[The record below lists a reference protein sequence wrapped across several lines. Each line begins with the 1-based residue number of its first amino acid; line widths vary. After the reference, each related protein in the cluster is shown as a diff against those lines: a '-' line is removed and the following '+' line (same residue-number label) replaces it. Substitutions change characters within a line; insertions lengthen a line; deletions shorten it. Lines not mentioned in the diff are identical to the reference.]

1 MGLLFVAGVMNTV
14 WIVAITFYVLI
25 ENIVP
30 NAQLLSKLVG
40 AGLVG
45 MGLWLII

>member
-1 MGLLFVAGVMNTV
+1 MGLLFGAGVMNTV
-14 WIVAITFYVLI
+14 WIVTITFYVLI